1 LHEPKDPNDDGNDD
15 DGNDDKAEIRY

>member
-1 LHEPKDPNDDGNDD
+1 VHEPKDPNDDGNDD